1 MIIFHPRNGTRNMNS
16 PYKFFLL
23 LFMVFKDICSLS
35 KIEVRIPRYIQAGDT
50 ADLICSY
57 YLDSHNLYSVKWY
70 KGRHEFYRFMPN
82 ENPPVKIFPVK
93 GMKINMTAS
102 DHVRVVLES
111 VSTKLSGTYLCE
123 VTVTPTFFALAETAN
138 MTVIDFPSEGPVIN
152 VERKQFQVGE
162 TAHLSCSVQRSSPP
176 SRLSW
181 YINDEPAHEIY
192 VSRIFEPGPQFLQGK
207 NPVDDLQSLELS
219 FPVTTSHF
227 HNNKVRLKCLATIAG
242 LYWKTADVTFTQEHP
257 KLLQTK
263 DGPPSSAVSRGAI
276 ISSGQYYMIFKLTM
290 AITIK
295 YLMLQSL
302 QNGFS

>member
-1 MIIFHPRNGTRNMNS
+1 MTP

-23 LFMVFKDICSLS
+23 LFTLFKDIASLS

-82 ENPPVKIFPVK
+82 EKPPVKIFPVK

-111 VSTKLSGTYLCE
+111 VSTKLTGTYLCE

-138 MTVIDFPSEGPVIN
+138 MTVIDFPAEGPVIN

-176 SRLSW
+176 SLLSW

-192 VSRIFEPGPQFLQGK
+192 VSRIFEPGPHSIHGK
-207 NPVDDLQSLELS
+207 NLAEDLQSLELS

-242 LYWKTADVTFTQEHP
+242 LYWKTADVTLIQEHP

-263 DGPPSSAVSRGAI
+263 DGPPDSPVSGVEPVCT
-276 ISSGQYYMIFKLTM
+276 SQNYLIFKLTM
-290 AITIK
+290 AAII
-295 YLMLQSL
+295 YNLVISRRL
-302 QNGFS
+302 NGFS